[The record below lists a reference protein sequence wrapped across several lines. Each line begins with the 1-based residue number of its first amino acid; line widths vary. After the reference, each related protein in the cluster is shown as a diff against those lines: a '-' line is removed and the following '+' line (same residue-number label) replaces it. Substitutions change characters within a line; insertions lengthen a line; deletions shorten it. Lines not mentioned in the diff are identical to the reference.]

1 MNKAKNRLQQL
12 ELDFKLTE
20 KHMDCIYDK
29 LGKLKELDELARTVD
44 SIKNDCKEI
53 RDYISADIKLIRNY
67 NKAIAFL
74 NWFDFDALES
84 SKLAREAFNK
94 KWDDLPKKSPFKVY
108 SLLFED
114 KNLSMYGICE
124 GMINTGYQISNYYN
138 APTQS
143 LKDKH
148 KEKVKYE
155 EKVGCVWERPFD
167 YDETTVIAVA
177 EYLKEIFN
185 ISKTI
190 SKYRNK
196 YED

>member
-1 MNKAKNRLQQL
+1 MSKTKNRLQQL
-12 ELDFKLTE
+12 ESDFKLTK

-29 LGKLKELDELARTVD
+29 LDKLDGLDKTID

-53 RDYISADIKLIRNY
+53 RDYISADIKLIRDY
-67 NKAIAFL
+67 NKAVAFL
-74 NWFDFDALES
+74 NWFDFNALES

-94 KWDDLPKKSPFKVY
+94 KWNDLPKKSPFKVY

-114 KNLSMYGICE
+114 KNLSRYEICE
-124 GMINTGYQISNYYN
+124 GISNLDYSISNYYR
-138 APTQS
+138 APSQS

-177 EYLKEIFN
+177 EYLKLIVDKN
-185 ISKTI
+185 RII
-190 SKYRNK
+190 SKYSEN
-196 YED
+196 

>member
-1 MNKAKNRLQQL
+1 MDKTKNRLQQL
-12 ELDFKLTE
+12 ESDFKSTE
-20 KHMDCIYDK
+20 KHMDYIYDN
-29 LGKLKELDELARTVD
+29 LDNLDGLDRTVD

-53 RDYISADIKLIRNY
+53 RDYISSDIKLIRDY

-74 NWFDFDALES
+74 NWFDFNALRS

-94 KWDDLPKKSPFKVY
+94 KWDDLPKKNPFKVY

-114 KNLSMYGICE
+114 KKPSMYGIC
-124 GMINTGYQISNYYN
+124 GGITNSDYQISNYYS
-138 APTQS
+138 APLQS
-143 LKDKH
+143 LKDTH

-177 EYLKEIFN
+177 EYLKLILDKN
-185 ISKTI
+185 RII
-190 SKYRNK
+190 SKYSEN
-196 YED
+196 

>member
-1 MNKAKNRLQQL
+1 MNKTKNRLQQL
-12 ELDFKLTE
+12 ESDFKLTE

-29 LGKLKELDELARTVD
+29 LDKLDGLDKTVD

-53 RDYISADIKLIRNY
+53 RDYISADIKLIRDY
-67 NKAIAFL
+67 NKAVAFL
-74 NWFDFDALES
+74 NWFDFNALES
-84 SKLAREAFNK
+84 SKLAKEAFNK
-94 KWDDLPKKSPFKVY
+94 KWDDLPKKNSFKVY

-114 KNLSMYGICE
+114 NNLSMYGIC
-124 GMINTGYQISNYYN
+124 GSISTLDYPISNYYS
-138 APTQS
+138 TSLQS

-177 EYLKEIFN
+177 EYLKSIYDT
-185 ISKTI
+185 SKTI
-190 SKYRNK
+190 SKYKDK
-196 YED
+196 YNY

>member
-1 MNKAKNRLQQL
+1 MNKTKNRLQQL
-12 ELDFKLTE
+12 ESDFKLTE

-29 LGKLKELDELARTVD
+29 LDKLDGLDKTVD

-53 RDYISADIKLIRNY
+53 RDYISADIKLIRDY
-67 NKAIAFL
+67 NKAVAFL
-74 NWFDFDALES
+74 NWFDFNALES
-84 SKLAREAFNK
+84 SKLAKEAFNK

-124 GMINTGYQISNYYN
+124 SISTLDYPISNYYSV
-138 APTQS
+138 PLQS
-143 LKDKH
+143 LKDNH

-177 EYLKEIFN
+177 EYLKSIYN
-185 ISKTI
+185 TSKTI
-190 SKYRNK
+190 SKYKDK
-196 YED
+196 YNY

>member
-1 MNKAKNRLQQL
+1 MNKTKNRLQQL
-12 ELDFKLTE
+12 ESDFKLTE

-29 LGKLKELDELARTVD
+29 LDKLDGLDKTVD
-44 SIKNDCKEI
+44 SITNDCKEI
-53 RDYISADIKLIRNY
+53 RDYISADIKLIRDY
-67 NKAIAFL
+67 NKAVAFL

-114 KNLSMYGICE
+114 KNLSMYGIC
-124 GMINTGYQISNYYN
+124 GSISNLDYPISNYYN
-138 APTQS
+138 TTLQS

-167 YDETTVIAVA
+167 YDEIIVIAVA
-177 EYLKEIFN
+177 EYLKSILDK
-185 ISKTI
+185 SKI
-190 SKYRNK
+190 VSKYSEN
-196 YED
+196 